1 MCRRCQVLRAHLGD
15 PSGQRALRGG
25 EGAGQRQG
33 GSEGGR
39 RCLNLRLVN
48 GSKTVFWICCK
59 SIEPTVADG
68 VHVTDINAIDP
79 RRDEATSIVVAL
91 REGSLS
97 STLQPLKAVSGE
109 RPVEKLGYRI
119 L

>member
-1 MCRRCQVLRAHLGD
+1 M
-15 PSGQRALRGG
+15 
-25 EGAGQRQG
+25 
-33 GSEGGR
+33 
-39 RCLNLRLVN
+39 
-48 GSKTVFWICCK
+48 
-59 SIEPTVADG
+59 
-68 VHVTDINAIDP
+68 HVTDINAIDP

-109 RPVEKLGYRI
+109 RPVEKLGYRT